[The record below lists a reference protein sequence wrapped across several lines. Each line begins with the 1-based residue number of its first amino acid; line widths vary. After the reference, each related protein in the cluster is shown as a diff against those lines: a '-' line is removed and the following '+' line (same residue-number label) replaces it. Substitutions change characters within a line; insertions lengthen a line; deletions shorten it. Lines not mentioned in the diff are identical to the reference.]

1 MAGLTEKHKML
12 AGKLFDINDKILKKE
27 YLIAAN
33 LLFKLNNTK
42 PSLIKKREK
51 IIRKLFGKT
60 SKNFEII
67 SPFFCD
73 YGYNI
78 EIGENFF
85 CNFGCVIL
93 DAGKVKFGDN
103 VFLAPN
109 VNIYTV
115 EHPIDPQERAL
126 YKEFAKPIR
135 QYSPQ
140 RSIPARATPCGVPI
154 NKQPHTSKRRLNPR
168 HGLKV
173 QSFPLCHEKQTIAK
187 EMAEKRPAIRH
198 SQHSYPVYQRKDQ

>member
-126 YKEFAKPIR
+126 YKEFAKPITIGNNVWIGGNTTILPGVNIGDNTVIGAG
-135 QYSPQ
+135 SVVTKNIPQ
-140 RSIPARATPCGVPI
+140 NVIAFGNPCKVFRKI
-154 NKQPHTSKRRLNPR
+154 SLNDKIMNN
-168 HGLKV
+168 L
-173 QSFPLCHEKQTIAK
+173 
-187 EMAEKRPAIRH
+187 
-198 SQHSYPVYQRKDQ
+198 